1 MAADNGAA
9 AVVALERRQ
18 LGEEAGGEDARVAAH
33 AAVPHRDD
41 AVGMPAEKF
50 DLRTHALAPQQRLV
64 GDLIENGV
72 TVCHRL
78 GAEPDGVA
86 RAPLRE
92 GVDKDGKA
100 EAPGKHENLVVL
112 RDDGHAGKFLA
123 GDSLE
128 RVLDEHLPSTLAA
141 SLLEPKRLAFPAAMI
156 RRPILG
162 GWFMEFISLSRLW
175 LLYHKQSPQCNRKIH
190 ALF

>member
-9 AVVALERRQ
+9 AAVALERRQ

-86 RAPLRE
+86 RAPLGE

-100 EAPGKHENLVVL
+100 EAPGKHEDLVVL
-112 RDDGHAGKFLA
+112 RDDGHAGKFLT
-123 GDSLE
+123 GDGLE
-128 RVLDEHLPSTLAA
+128 RVLDEHFAVH
-141 SLLEPKRLAFPAAMI
+141 
-156 RRPILG
+156 LG
-162 GWFMEFISLSRLW
+162 GELIGAEAAGVSGRHDKAADPGRMVHGVHLSFSVMVTL
-175 LLYHKQSPQCNRKIH
+175 S
-190 ALF
+190 